1 MKRCKV
7 CNKRLYLDKDKKYLI
22 EKRPQ
27 GPSCLVEPK
36 IVYEAFDCEWCGC
49 QNIVNV
55 REVEQ

>member
-7 CNKRLYLDKDKKYLI
+7 CNKRLCFDKDKKYLI

-27 GPSCLVEPK
+27 GLNSLVEPK
-36 IVYEAFDCEWCGC
+36 TVYEAFDCECCGC

>member
-7 CNKRLYLDKDKKYLI
+7 CNKRLCLDKDKKYLA

-27 GPSCLVEPK
+27 GLNSLVESK
-36 IVYEAFDCEWCGC
+36 TVYEAFDCEWCGC
-49 QNIVNV
+49 QNIVNI